1 MYCLSNEVILL
12 LLISIVHG
20 YNIDTEFPKIF
31 SGPTGS
37 YFGVSAEILKTDS
50 NSWILVGAVR
60 DNFTDRPEIPNP
72 GNVYAC
78 PVNFKEDADCFV
90 LSSLRSTES
99 TGIRKPDNVFE
110 QREQLLGASIHI
122 PKDTSKSILICAP
135 TWKNLRLFNQYDTNT
150 DSYLVSGNCF
160 QLLNRNDLNQSALNM
175 FRMNQTMISDV
186 YINPEIGFSITD
198 SPHPSFDVIFGTPN
212 AGLGSTGGTFA
223 QVNPTRKT
231 HPFIIERSD
240 LLTTYQSG
248 SYFGYSL
255 ASGNFGGSGYYYVVG
270 APGFSNQNG
279 VIGSFS
285 IMEFN
290 GASERQVKLIEG
302 LQTGGGFGQTLAIAD
317 VNGDGND
324 DILVG
329 APNSYLNRT
338 SRNRV
343 VYDVGAVHV
352 FYGTG
357 SIATYVEQDPHTVFG
372 SEIQGSR
379 FGTAISAVGDLN
391 KDGLNDIV
399 VGAPYED
406 GIGAVYIFNGNKPRL
421 EDTFSQIILGNDIK
435 MGLNGFGYY
444 ISKSAKDLDENEYND
459 FAVGAYK
466 SDNVVLLRARPI
478 IEVQSVISFNQNPV
492 PISSTGTTC
501 QILGSTNP
509 CLTFN
514 VCFNF
519 TGEGINNTY
528 IDLNIMADVDSRR
541 PRVMFDIET
550 QQNKINISLL
560 EIFSYKNVCL
570 NFTLRNEIVDRQFF
584 ATIENPVV
592 LELAYRLSTQFIP
605 SNVRAILKRNAENK
619 VKSQV
624 SFDTGCRNM
633 TTCYSNLNI
642 FSNLDKTSF
651 RVGSDTDISLNVVI
665 KNFGEPSFRTSLR
678 IQYPTIFEYSGFKME
693 SLSEQ
698 ITCKTKSASTDISD
712 FLCDLDDPFYPHM
725 LVNITVYFYL
735 ARSMIA
741 NPDLITS
748 PILNFITSASTNQDT
763 DMKDNEDIDILQ
775 LSLLTDVSLKVSS
788 SDEQILATN
797 NSVQFTNTYTLYND
811 GPSPIEKALIYL
823 SFPVQYEEK
832 VMIDREN
839 ALPTVT
845 TAGDTCILKYHPEQL
860 KSSFK
865 KQSLTSESR
874 ELRTISELRSDL
886 KLQPFTERSETSQ
899 TMFCDSLDNGYDC
912 AVVECMVSNVK
923 PSETDSRSFTMAF
936 HLQTSLLPPLQKGK
950 AFLTFVVQTNVF
962 PAPGTR
968 IPLEFVKN
976 ATGEVSVNI
985 LLSESFNQPAE
996 EIDLWI
1002 IIVAVLFSILLFII
1016 LGIVLWKCGFFE
1028 RKKRKEI
1035 NAFKRKTQMSIK
1047 SGRSMRSGAAGSI
1060 KSSKSI
1066 PTGSFRVKKMGDD
1079 HEKLH
1084 DKNALDNSTD

>member
-1 MYCLSNEVILL
+1 MTITMHRLSNEFTLL
-12 LLISIVHG
+12 LLISIAYG

-37 YFGVSAEILKTDS
+37 YFGVSAEILKTDL
-50 NSWILVGAVR
+50 NNWILVGAVR

-78 PVNFKEDADCFV
+78 PINFKEDAECFV

-99 TGIRKPDNVFE
+99 TGISKPDNVFE

-122 PKDTSKSILICAP
+122 SKDPSKSILVCAP
-135 TWKNLRLFNQYDTNT
+135 TWKNLRLFNAFDTNT

-160 QLLNRNDLNQSALNM
+160 QLRNRNDLNQSTLNM
-175 FRMNQTMISDV
+175 FRMNQTIISDV
-186 YINPEIGFSITD
+186 YINPEIGFSIID
-198 SPHPSFDVIFGTPN
+198 SPHPSFDIIFGTPN

-223 QVNPTRKT
+223 QVNLGRQT

-240 LLTTYQSG
+240 LLSTYQSG

-255 ASGNFGGSGYYYVVG
+255 ASGNFGESGYYYVVG

-285 IMEFN
+285 IMAFN
-290 GASERQVKLIEG
+290 GVTERQVKLIEG

-343 VYDVGAVHV
+343 IYDVGAVHI

-357 SIATYVEQDPHTVFG
+357 SMATYVEQDPHTVHG
-372 SEIQGSR
+372 ANTQGSR
-379 FGTAISAVGDLN
+379 FGTAISTVGDLN
-391 KDGLNDIV
+391 KDGLNDIA
-399 VGAPYED
+399 VGAPYEE
-406 GIGAVYIFNGNKPRL
+406 GIGVVYIFNGNKPRL
-421 EDTFSQIILGNDIK
+421 EDTFSQRILGKDIK
-435 MGLNGFGYY
+435 MGLYGFGYY
-444 ISKSAKDLDENEYND
+444 ISKRGQDLDANEYND

-466 SDNVVLLRARPI
+466 SDDVVLLRARPI
-478 IEVQSVISFNQNPV
+478 IEIKSAISINESPV
-492 PISSTGTTC
+492 PLSSTGTTC
-501 QILGSTNP
+501 EIPGSTNP
-509 CLTFN
+509 CFTFN
-514 VCFNF
+514 VCLNF

-528 IDLNIMADVDSRR
+528 IDLHIKADVESKR
-541 PRVMFDIET
+541 PRVLFDSR
-550 QQNKINISLL
+550 QNKINVSLL
-560 EIFSYKNVCL
+560 EIFSNKNVCL

-584 ATIENPVV
+584 SAIEKPVV
-592 LELAYRLSTQFIP
+592 LKVTYRLSTQYIP
-605 SNVRAILKRNAENK
+605 SNVRAILKRNASNIA
-619 VKSQV
+619 KSQV

-633 TTCYSNLNI
+633 TTCYSNLDI
-642 FSNLDKTSF
+642 VSNLDKTSF
-651 RVGSDTDISLNVVI
+651 KVGSDTDISMNIVI
-665 KNFGEPSFRTSLR
+665 KNSGEPSFSTSLR
-678 IQYPTIFEYSGFKME
+678 IQHPTIFEYSGYKME

-698 ITCKTKSASTDISD
+698 ITCKTKSASTDISE
-712 FLCDLDDPFYPHM
+712 FLCYLDDPFYPHM
-725 LVNITVYFYL
+725 VVNITVYFYL
-735 ARSMIA
+735 ARNMIS
-741 NPDLITS
+741 NPELITS
-748 PILNFITSASTNQDT
+748 PVLNFVTLASTNHDT
-763 DMKDNEDIDILQ
+763 DVKDNEDVEILR

-797 NSVQFTNTYTLYND
+797 SSVQFTNTYTLYND
-811 GPSPIEKALIYL
+811 GPSPIEKALIYI
-823 SFPVQYEEK
+823 SFPVKYEDR

-839 ALPTVT
+839 SLPSVT
-845 TAGDTCILKYHPEQL
+845 NVGDTCILKYHPEQL
-860 KSSFK
+860 KSSLMK
-865 KQSLTSESR
+865 TSLTSEPGLIR
-874 ELRTISELRSDL
+874 DLRSDL

-899 TMFCDSLDNGYDC
+899 TMFCDALDNGYDC
-912 AVVECMVSNVK
+912 AVVECIVSNVK
-923 PSETDSRSFTMAF
+923 PSETDSRAFTMAF
-936 HLQTSLLPPLQKGK
+936 HMQTSMLPPLQKGK
-950 AFLTFVVQTNVF
+950 AFLTFVVQANVF

-976 ATGEVSVNI
+976 VTGEVSVNI
-985 LLSESFNQPAE
+985 LLSESFYQPAE
-996 EIDLWI
+996 EIDIWI
-1002 IIVAVLFSILLFII
+1002 IIVACLFSILLFII
-1016 LGIVLWKCGFFE
+1016 LGIILWKCGFFE

-1035 NAFKRKTQMSIK
+1035 NAFKRKTQMSIRSAR
-1047 SGRSMRSGAAGSI
+1047 SGRSGAAGSI

-1084 DKNALDNSTD
+1084 DKNASDNTID